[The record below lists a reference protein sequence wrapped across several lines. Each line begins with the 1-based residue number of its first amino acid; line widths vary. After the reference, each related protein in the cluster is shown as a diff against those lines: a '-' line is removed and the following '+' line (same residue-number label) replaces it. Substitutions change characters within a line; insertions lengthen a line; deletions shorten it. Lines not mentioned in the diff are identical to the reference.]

1 MSKLKLFATAAGTVT
16 CALAIGYFMQRGE
29 QSPARTASLVPTP
42 VQRAELTP
50 AAETVVTGETPLAL
64 EDIAF
69 TSADANP
76 LLPHFMTL
84 AAPDVLQPDDTVLNV
99 AFDPDAPLAAPADPV
114 MPHLGCDVVVGARP
128 APGATVSLTIDA
140 PCDGNE
146 RVSIHHTGMMFSM
159 TTSSEGRLAVDIPAL
174 SDMAVFVVEF
184 ASGRGGVAMTEV
196 PDLADYDRVALQ
208 WTGDNGFEI
217 HAREFGADYQDK
229 GHVWSGSDADMLD
242 PDGGV
247 VLRLG
252 DDKTFNPMLAEVYS
266 FPAASTTRSGIV
278 ALTVEAEVT
287 EANCGRD
294 IAAQSI
300 ELKGEGRIRT
310 QDLVLSMP
318 DCTGVGD
325 FLVLNNLVDDLKI
338 AAK

>member
-42 VQRAELTP
+42 VQRVELKP
-50 AAETVVTGETPLAL
+50 VAETAFTDEKPLAL

-69 TSADANP
+69 TSANANP
-76 LLPHFMTL
+76 LLPHFVSL
-84 AAPDVLQPDDTVLNV
+84 PAEDVIGPEDAVLDV
-99 AFDPDAPLAAPADPV
+99 AFDSDTPVAAPADPV
-114 MPHLGCDVVVGARP
+114 TPHLGCDVVVGANP
-128 APGATVSLTIDA
+128 APGAMVTLTVDA

-146 RVSIHHTGMMFSM
+146 RVSVHHTGMMFSM
-159 TTSSEGRLAVDIPAL
+159 TTSADGRLSVDVPAL
-174 SDMAVFVVEF
+174 SENAVFVVEL
-184 ASGRGGVAMTEV
+184 ANGSGGVAVTNV
-196 PDLADYDRVALQ
+196 PDLPDFDRVALQ
-208 WTGDNGFEI
+208 WVGDNGFEI
-217 HAREFGADYQDK
+217 HAREFGAGYQDK
-229 GHVWSGSDADMLD
+229 GHVWSGSDADARD

-266 FPAASTTRSGIV
+266 FPAASATKSGTV
-278 ALTVEAEVT
+278 ALTVETEVT
-287 EANCGRD
+287 QANCGRD

-300 ELKGEGRIRT
+300 ELTGQGKLRT

-318 DCTGVGD
+318 DCSGVGD